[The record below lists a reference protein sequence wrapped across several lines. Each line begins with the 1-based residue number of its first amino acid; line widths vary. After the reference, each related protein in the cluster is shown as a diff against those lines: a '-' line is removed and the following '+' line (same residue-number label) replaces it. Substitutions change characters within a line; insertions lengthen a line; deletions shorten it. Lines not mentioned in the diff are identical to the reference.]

1 MICSTKVLCPQ
12 NLFLRKSQSYKSR
25 VSHYV
30 DMQRVVLTL
39 ARTVTVIDK
48 ITVLS
53 MMYTKQTFRRITGN
67 KSSVLHV
74 VKK

>member
-1 MICSTKVLCPQ
+1 
-12 NLFLRKSQSYKSR
+12 
-25 VSHYV
+25 
-30 DMQRVVLTL
+30 VVLTL

-74 VKK
+74 VQK